1 MITPRVTRL
10 VRVPD
15 LKAMH
20 AAVARLACTGLPS
33 VRRTAILVPTRAAGE
48 ELRRTLENRTL
59 ADAEAVL
66 LPDLLTRAD
75 FYERLHAAM
84 PGAPPS
90 LTAPEREVLLRRAAR
105 EAVRAG
111 TPPPFSLRAGLI
123 LEMLAFYDELRRREQ
138 SLDDFSR
145 LTTERLAPSAETDR
159 GAERLLRQTE
169 FLAAAF
175 AEFERLTH
183 QTGAIDEHGLRLLLL
198 DRSAPPQRAFAHVV
212 VTVADQAADAR
223 GLHATDFD
231 LLTRMSGVTRLD
243 VIATENLLASGFHE
257 RIHNLLP
264 GIEEERFGTASSPPT
279 LIAPE
284 TSEPEQRWFR
294 SRDREEELSA
304 VVRDLKH
311 RAASSH
317 KAVQP
322 PPLERCAVVFQR
334 PLPYLY
340 LAKQVFRDGGVAYQ
354 ATDAL
359 PLSGEPFAAAVDL
372 VLAFLMAEG
381 NRASTIALLSSP
393 HFTMSSQA
401 GALAVG
407 TLDELFRDMKYSGGW
422 DRLSALAAET
432 ADQDGTTRQ
441 RRRRTSLSR
450 RAAPAMAA
458 AGDVAAA
465 LAPLRERL
473 PASLQLAA
481 LLTFLRSHEAL
492 PPADAE
498 WHPRHMR
505 ARAAIVAAIEALRDA
520 HARHDDEPLD
530 VPELAGSLRRW
541 IEAETFSP
549 RTGAEG
555 VRLVDG
561 SSAAYADVDDVRI
574 VGLVEGDWPE
584 RATRSIFYPASI
596 LSQLGWPA
604 DASRAT
610 AARARFHDLL
620 ALPVQRV
627 SGSTFTLE
635 DDAIVAGSSF
645 LEEFEAAKLPIER
658 QPPFLPARIFAH
670 DALLQGVAPA
680 GSAGGPAGDQTAEWL
695 ALRLARTAPSDARYH
710 GAAGTREPKAYA
722 VSAVERYLDC
732 PFKYYAANVLQLP
745 EERDEESGLTPL
757 ERGHFV
763 HDVFEQFFIQW
774 QGSGGGTI
782 TIANAAEAI
791 VLFERVVDE
800 RLGSLPEADR
810 ALERTH
816 LLGSA
821 VASGL
826 GERAFAFEIEQGG
839 EVIERL
845 LEHELE
851 DTFTFDGPEGPR
863 RVALRAKA
871 DRIDL
876 MADGTLRIVDYKLS
890 KAPKLA
896 RSLQL
901 PIYGVCAEQALE
913 GRHGR
918 SWTVARA
925 GYVAFKE
932 KDPFVPL
939 GGRMPLA
946 AAIADGQQRFLA
958 AIDGIERGEFP
969 VRPDEPFRCQW
980 CAYAGVCRKDY
991 VGDE

>member
-1 MITPRVTRL
+1 MITPRLTRL

-20 AAVARLACTGLPS
+20 AAVARPACTGLPS

-59 ADAEAVL
+59 AEAEAVL

-84 PGAPPS
+84 PGSPPL

-111 TPPPFSLRAGLI
+111 TPPPFTLRAGLI
-123 LEMLAFYDELRRREQ
+123 LEMLEFYDELRRREQ

-183 QTGAIDEHGLRLLLL
+183 QTGAIDEHGLRMLLL
-198 DRSAPPQRAFAHVV
+198 DRSAPPQRAYTHVV

-223 GLHATDFD
+223 GLHASDFD
-231 LLTRMSGVTRLD
+231 LLTRISGVTRLD

-264 GIEEERFGTASSPPT
+264 GMEEERFGTPSPPPA

-284 TSEPEQRWFR
+284 TSEPDQRWFR
-294 SRDREEELSA
+294 ARDREEELSE

-311 RAASSH
+311 RAASAHASVH
-317 KAVQP
+317 P
-322 PPLERCAVVFQR
+322 PLLERCAVVFQR

-393 HFTMSSQA
+393 HFTMSSHA

-407 TLDELFRDMKYSGGW
+407 ALDELLRDMKYSGGW
-422 DRLSALAAET
+422 DRLSALAAES

-441 RRRRTSLSR
+441 RKRRTSLSR
-450 RAAPAMAA
+450 RAAPALAA
-458 AGDVAAA
+458 ASDVAAA
-465 LAPLRERL
+465 LAPLREPV
-473 PASLQLAA
+473 PASSQLTS
-481 LLTFLRSHEAL
+481 LLTFIRSHESL
-492 PPADAE
+492 PPADAD

-505 ARAAIVAAIEALRDA
+505 ARAAILAAIEALRDA

-549 RTGAEG
+549 RTGAGG

-561 SSAAYADVDDVRI
+561 SSAAYADVDEVRI

-584 RATRSIFYPASI
+584 RVTRSIFYPSSI

-604 DASRAT
+604 EASRAT

-620 ALPVQRV
+620 ALPVERV

-658 QPPFLPARIFAH
+658 QPPFPPARIFGH
-670 DALLQGVAPA
+670 EALLNGVAPA
-680 GSAGGPAGDQTAEWL
+680 DSPAGAEDARTAEWL
-695 ALRLARTAPSDARYH
+695 DLRLARTALSDARYH
-710 GAAGTREPKAYA
+710 GAAGTREPKPYA

-774 QGSGGGTI
+774 QGSGGGAI
-782 TIANAAEAI
+782 TIANVADAI

-800 RLGSLPEADR
+800 RLGSLPEPDR

-826 GERAFAFEIEQGG
+826 GERAFAFEMEQEG

-851 DTFTFDGPEGPR
+851 GTFTFAGPEGPR
-863 RVALRAKA
+863 RVSLRAKA

-876 MADGTLRIVDYKLS
+876 MADGTLRIVDYKS
-890 KAPKLA
+890 GRAPKPA

-925 GYVAFKE
+925 GYIAFKE
-932 KDPFVPL
+932 KDAFVAL
-939 GGRMPLA
+939 GGKMPLA
-946 AAIADGQQRFLA
+946 QAIADGQQRFLA
-958 AIDGIERGEFP
+958 AIDGIERGDFP